1 MGYNRS
7 GNRRKARL
15 RRRRREVMRLVTKCE
30 SANVAAKD
38 QGGQATDYSKEIRH
52 FRKLMKLRS

>member
-15 RRRRREVMRLVTKCE
+15 RRRRREVTRLVNNCE
-30 SANVAAKD
+30 SANVRAKE
-38 QGGQATDYSKEIRH
+38 QGGQVTDYSKEIRR
-52 FRKLMKLRS
+52 FRKLMKFRS

>member
-7 GNRRKARL
+7 GARRTARL
-15 RRRRREVMRLVTKCE
+15 RRRRREVMRFVAKCE
-30 SANVAAKD
+30 SANATSKE

-52 FRKLMKLRS
+52 FRRLMKLRS